1 MKKVKNKNKFLKKCN
16 IVLMLNHQPGHSVAE
31 FFSKRKF
38 ENIVALYFEKQTA
51 YSEYACKILGQ
62 NVDRVFYGKE
72 ILYSSDHIDWLRKQ
86 NVDFIITVYWP
97 WLLGKEY
104 LAAVK
109 NSVNFHPSL
118 LPINRGW
125 YPHVHSIID
134 GSPAGV
140 TLHKISKKAD
150 EGDIWI
156 QKKIKIPL
164 NKCAKE
170 IYIQLQSEIVKIF
183 IETWDK
189 ISTNQIKATKQDS
202 KKVVYHS
209 KNELSNLDKI
219 ELDHLT
225 GRQLFN
231 LLRARSFG
239 QKGFAYFEMD
249 SKKYYLNLRI
259 SKNEN
264 FKDNI

>member
-1 MKKVKNKNKFLKKCN
+1 LQN
-16 IVLMLNHQPGHSVAE
+16 
-31 FFSKRKF
+31 FFSKRKS
-38 ENIVALYFEKQTA
+38 ENIVALYFEKQSA
-51 YSEYACKILGQ
+51 YSEYAIEILGQ
-62 NVDRVFYGKE
+62 NPDRVFYGKQ
-72 ILYSSDHIDWLRKQ
+72 ILYSSDHIYWLIKQ
-86 NVDFIITVYWP
+86 NVDFVITVYWP

-104 LAAVK
+104 LDAIK
-109 NSVNFHPSL
+109 DSVNFHPSL

-140 TLHKISKKAD
+140 TLHKISKKTD
-150 EGDIWI
+150 KGDIWI
-156 QKKIKIPL
+156 QREIKIQS
-164 NKCAKE
+164 NECAKE
-170 IYIQLQSEIVKIF
+170 IYIRLQSEMVKIF

-202 KKVVYHS
+202 KKSVYHS
-209 KNELSNLDKI
+209 KNELSSLDKI

-239 QKGFAYFEMD
+239 QIGGAYFKMD
-249 SKKYYLNLRI
+249 GRKYYLNLRI
-259 SKNEN
+259 SKNKN